1 MKLNNPGSTDVPP
14 ARILP
19 NLFRWLSIILF
30 ISAIAAMLTLLASDA
45 LNALT
50 PTTLHR
56 HAGALSFMLIG
67 SSYVALQIGLRRPR
81 SEKLKAILLGIAF
94 LFWGSGQFLPPSLF
108 ATALDTTVVV
118 IFVVDLGLIIMEHLK
133 RNHYE

>member
-1 MKLNNPGSTDVPP
+1 MAT
-14 ARILP
+14 
-19 NLFRWLSIILF
+19 LFRWLSTILF
-30 ISAIAAMLTLLASDA
+30 VSAIGAMLTLLVSDA

-50 PTTLHR
+50 PTAVHR
-56 HAGALSFMLIG
+56 CAGALAFMLIG
-67 SSYVALQIGLRRPR
+67 SSYVALQLSLRRPR

-108 ATALDTTVVV
+108 ATAMDTAVVV
-118 IFVVDLGLIIMEHLK
+118 IFVVDLSLIIIENLK